1 MRFILLWEK
10 NEGSK
15 ASTLHWTP
23 QTAGPP
29 AGPSRLHSVHRFV
42 ESVAKVKKS
51 GIFPLRFLF
60 QFVLKKKKKKKLE
73 ARATFLY
80 GSSYLGLRNAAMD
93 VTQMAVLGSVS
104 CLSVISPS
112 SKWLEASLTVHLEL
126 GGLQ

>member
-1 MRFILLWEK
+1 M
-10 NEGSK
+10 
-15 ASTLHWTP
+15 
-23 QTAGPP
+23 
-29 AGPSRLHSVHRFV
+29 

-60 QFVLKKKKKKKLE
+60 QFVVKKINKLE

-80 GSSYLGLRNAAMD
+80 GSSYLGLRKAAMD
-93 VTQMAVLGSVS
+93 VAQMAVLGSVS

-112 SKWLEASLTVHLEL
+112 SKWLEASLTVHLES